1 MAESATFSFLIPERL
16 MDNYWCS
23 NFDFSSTL
31 NWEVDTSVGCDKVR
45 MGGVASISAE
55 DDWETPNT

>member
-1 MAESATFSFLIPERL
+1 

-31 NWEVDTSVGCDKVR
+31 NWEIDTSSSMAYDNVR

>member
-1 MAESATFSFLIPERL
+1 

-31 NWEVDTSVGCDKVR
+31 NWEVDTSMGCDKVR
-45 MGGVASISAE
+45 MGGVASVSAE